1 MQTDTIKGMLGALAL
16 VLGLTLDTAAHA
28 NQGQSWEFEV
38 LLNDRK
44 IGYHSFDLETLDGRQ
59 VLQTAADFKVRFLFI
74 NAFRYQH
81 RNTEIWSDNCLESID
96 AVTDYNGD
104 DLFVRGE
111 KDGGD
116 FTVASTNQREALD
129 GCVRTFAYWNPA
141 ILDEQRLLNSQT
153 GEYEE
158 VSVTLEGPD
167 SVEVGDETVAAVR
180 YTLESPAGDI
190 KLWYARDDLRWLALE
205 APAEGGRTI
214 RYRPLSVPE
223 GLPEPLLLASNR

>member
-1 MQTDTIKGMLGALAL
+1 MHSNIIKGMLVVLAL
-16 VLGLTLDTAAHA
+16 TLGLAPVTAAHA
-28 NQGQSWEFEV
+28 NQDQSWEFEV

-59 VLQTAADFKVRFLFI
+59 VLRTAADFKVRFLFI

-104 DLFVRGE
+104 DLFVRGTRE
-111 KDGGD
+111 DDD
-116 FTVASTNQREALD
+116 FRVASTNQSEALD
-129 GCVRTFAYWNPA
+129 GCIRTFAYWNPA
-141 ILDEQRLLNSQT
+141 ILNEQRLLNSQT

-158 VSVTLEGPD
+158 VSVTLDGAD
-167 SVEVGDETVAAVR
+167 RVEVGNETVAAVR
-180 YTLESPAGDI
+180 YKLESPAGDI
-190 KLWYARDDLRWLALE
+190 KLWYSRDDLRWLALE

-223 GLPEPLLLASNR
+223 RSPEPQLLASNR